1 MVSRVEA
8 FWAYVEKQWMPK
20 LEMWLTGNL
29 PHVGQDTNA
38 AMESYYDNMKA
49 VLRASKG
56 RLVRHRV
63 D

>member
-1 MVSRVEA
+1 
-8 FWAYVEKQWMPK
+8 
-20 LEMWLTGNL
+20 
-29 PHVGQDTNA
+29 
-38 AMESYYDNMKA
+38 MESYYDNMKA

>member
-1 MVSRVEA
+1 
-8 FWAYVEKQWMPK
+8 
-20 LEMWLTGNL
+20 MWLTGNL